1 VSPAAL
7 ITAGLI
13 ISVIRSRPCGDSR
26 IVASPCQRPERKP
39 ATLEAQNAASSKPS
53 ARVNRSPVSA
63 RRRMWLIRYVRYGR
77 IALPGSPALA
87 TRYHLPALSTI
98 PCGSSVL
105 VTSVGAVHL
114 RYLTKIRC

>member
-1 VSPAAL
+1 MSPAAL

-13 ISVIRSRPCGDSR
+13 ISVIRSRPPGDSR